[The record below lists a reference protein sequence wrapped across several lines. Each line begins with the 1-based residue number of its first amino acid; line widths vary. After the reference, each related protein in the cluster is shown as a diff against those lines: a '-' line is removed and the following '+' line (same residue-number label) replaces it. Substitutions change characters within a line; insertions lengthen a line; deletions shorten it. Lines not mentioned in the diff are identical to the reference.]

1 MSQAIIL
8 RRRRLGRT
16 STNGIVSASEKDIK
30 VVRNW
35 RARDRPAVAPRYV
48 FRWGCT
54 SYLDFPNTDSVV
66 VNPADKISWCNDKK
80 QSRLQLQAEGVPVPM
95 TWDTGYFISHQ
106 FNRQGI
112 SRFVVRPRAHSQ
124 GRQLWYGD
132 YDSCRNIILRQSIFD
147 GYVSKLV
154 DKVAEYRVFVCQGR
168 AVWVAQKTPADPD
181 AIAWNVNQGGRFD
194 NVRWGEWKLP
204 IVKAALH
211 AAQVSGIDFCGVD
224 VMEDGE
230 GNPYVLELNSAPS
243 QTSPYRQSCVA
254 KAFDYIIDNGKEH
267 FPFPERF
274 EGWRDVIHP
283 AIWRADE

>member
-16 STNGIVSASEKDIK
+16 STNGIVSASEKGIR

-35 RARDRPAVAPRYV
+35 RARDRPAVAPSYV

-54 SYLDFPNTDSVV
+54 SYLDFPNEGSVV
-66 VNPADKISWCNDKK
+66 VNTADKIRWCNDKK
-80 QSRLQLQAEGVPVPM
+80 ESRLQLQAAGVPVPK
-95 TWDTGYFISHQ
+95 TWPSEEFEERIERGEFDDVALYVSRPGVHA
-106 FNRQGI
+106 QG
-112 SRFVVRPRAHSQ
+112 Q
-124 GRQLWYGD
+124 QLSSGAAD
-132 YDSCRNIILRQSIFD
+132 DIILWAG
-147 GYVSKLV
+147 GYVSEFI

-243 QTSPYRQSCVA
+243 QTSPYRQNCVA

-267 FPFPERF
+267 FPLPERF